1 MRSNMWLRSYAAFS
15 CYCRAD
21 VDAPGLNRPLRNKTR
36 LNEGNRIYIIFMATP
51 DLSKYLHAHNSM
63 YLVYNYQLY
72 HGFLWNT
79 GGYSSNFLVFFSVFH
94 EPLGEWNTEKN
105 TKKLREYHR
114 YFLKT
119 HGITVLSYNYLI
131 FSHHNA
137 FYRQLTG
144 VKRDFFHMYVCSSS
158 MMNAKV
164 NNS

>member
-1 MRSNMWLRSYAAFS
+1 MKYRW
-15 CYCRAD
+15 
-21 VDAPGLNRPLRNKTR
+21 
-36 LNEGNRIYIIFMATP
+36 IFE
-51 DLSKYLHAHNSM
+51 
-63 YLVYNYQLY
+63 QFF
-72 HGFLWNT
+72 GI
-79 GGYSSNFLVFFSVFH
+79 FSVFH

-144 VKRDFFHMYVCSSS
+144 VKRAFFKCMYVLCSSS
-158 MMNAKV
+158 MMNANV